1 MTTKMNS
8 YKEHCFRISSS
19 QQIEQDIE
27 EPKKRR
33 MNVTKRSGTLGK
45 FEEEKSGNTSN

>member
-8 YKEHCFRISSS
+8 YKEHFFKIFSS
-19 QQIEQDIE
+19 QQLEKDIE

-33 MNVTKRSGTLGK
+33 MNVTRKKWDLGK
-45 FEEEKSGNTSN
+45 I

>member
-8 YKEHCFRISSS
+8 YKEHCFKKFSN
-19 QQIEQDIE
+19 QQLEQEIE

-33 MNVTKRSGTLGK
+33 MNVTRKKWDLGK
-45 FEEEKSGNTSN
+45 I

>member
-1 MTTKMNS
+1 MNS

-19 QQIEQDIE
+19 QQLEQDIE

-33 MNVTKRSGTLGK
+33 MNVTRKKWDVGK
-45 FEEEKSGNTSN
+45 I